1 MGQFDLLLSN
11 SMANAKKPGEFL
23 LQVQSPLLSQRSEQ
37 DREKMAG
44 RATLRAR
51 FLQRQIEE

>member
-51 FLQRQIEE
+51 FL